1 MSIVSSAG
9 TLLIGGDIPVCR
21 FGYGAMQLVCPPW
34 AFGPPAAGVDPM
46 ALLHRVR
53 DLGINFI
60 DTADIYGPHI
70 NELQIAEA
78 LCPYPPD
85 LLIATKGGLTRPAGH
100 PDQFIPVSTAEHLR
114 AAIEG
119 SMRRLKLDCI
129 DLYQLH
135 QPAPDVPIE
144 AIMETLVRFRAEGKL
159 RHIGL
164 SNVTVEQIT
173 RARAVTPIATVQ
185 NLFNLVSRTSDA
197 VLTYCEANGIV
208 FIPWYPLA
216 AGDLGA
222 PGNTVGTIAER
233 HEATP
238 SQVALAWLL
247 NKSPSILLI
256 AGTSSIAHLEHNVV
270 ACRIKLSPAE
280 MALLDG
286 FAASQ
291 EKPHWMEVKLDQ
303 QHS

>member
-1 MSIVSSAG
+1 MSLVNSAG
-9 TLLIGGDIPVCR
+9 TFRIGGDIPVCR

-34 AFGPPAAGVDPM
+34 AFGPPAAGVEPV
-46 ALLHRVR
+46 ALLRRVR
-53 DLGINFI
+53 DLGINLI
-60 DTADIYGPHI
+60 DTADIYGPYL
-70 NELQIAEA
+70 NEAQIAEA
-78 LCPYPPD
+78 LWPYPPD

-100 PDQFIPVSTAEHLR
+100 PDRFIPVSTPEHLR

-119 SMRRLKLDCI
+119 SLRRLKRDCI

-164 SNVTVEQIT
+164 SNVTVEQIS
-173 RARAVTPIATVQ
+173 RARSVTPIATVQ
-185 NLFNLVSRTSDA
+185 NLFNLLSRTNDA
-197 VLTYCEANGIV
+197 VLTYCEVHGIA

-216 AGDLGA
+216 SGDLSA
-222 PGNTVGTIAER
+222 PGNAVGMIAER
-233 HEATP
+233 HGVSP

-247 NKSPSILLI
+247 NKSPWILLI
-256 AGTSSIAHLEHNVV
+256 PGTSSIAHLERNVD
-270 ACRIKLSPAE
+270 ACRIKLSPE
-280 MALLDG
+280 ETALLDG

-291 EKPHWMEVKLDQ
+291 EKPHWMEVKM
-303 QHS
+303 S